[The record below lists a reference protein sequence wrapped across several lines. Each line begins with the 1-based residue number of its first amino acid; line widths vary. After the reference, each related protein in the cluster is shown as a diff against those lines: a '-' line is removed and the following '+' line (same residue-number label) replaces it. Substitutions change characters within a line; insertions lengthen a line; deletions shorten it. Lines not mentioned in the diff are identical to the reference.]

1 MNGCLSMNKV
11 ESTDNHIS
19 DFISDINAQAGTMK
33 KRINDYYLL
42 LKTESTGDY
51 SEIYRRS
58 FILLLYAYWEGF
70 IKSAAKLYLTAIM
83 RGATFAQLPHCLK
96 VMQRR
101 TEAQL
106 FYNNAD
112 GQIDNKAYGFY
123 RDRRQK
129 KDVIVDHQTLLS
141 NMFNLVDTNSNL
153 SARIY
158 KRILEWLDLNLPEI
172 ELSRNLSDPCKAHPE
187 AFSGTISIIPTQ
199 PDDPDATETTFSLDW
214 DSQIKVS
221 LDAFIYFRNGLAHDA
236 LSKAPDLETCTFF
249 YEFIRELLSDF
260 TDQLIEHYDAIV
272 HQDVDI
278 EEDAC

>member
-1 MNGCLSMNKV
+1 MNKI

-19 DFISDINAQAGTMK
+19 DFISEINAQAGTMK

-42 LKTESTGDY
+42 LNKESAGNY

-70 IKSAAKLYLTAIM
+70 IKSAAKNYLTAIM

-106 FYNNAD
+106 FYDNV
-112 GQIDNKAYGFY
+112 GGHIDNKTYGFY
-123 RDRRQK
+123 RDRRQD

-141 NMFNLVDTNSNL
+141 RMFDLVDTNSNL
-153 SARIY
+153 SAKTY
-158 KRILEWLDLNLPEI
+158 KRILEWLDLQLPEI
-172 ELSRNLSDPCKAHPE
+172 ELPRNLSDPCKAHPE
-187 AFSGTISIIPTQ
+187 AFSETISIIPTT
-199 PDDPDATETTFSLDW
+199 PATATTFTLKW
-214 DSQIKVS
+214 NSQIDVS
-221 LDAFIYFRNGLAHDA
+221 INGFLYFRNGLAHDA
-236 LSKAPDLETCTFF
+236 LSKAPDLETCKFF
-249 YEFIRELLSDF
+249 YEFVRELLSDF

-272 HQDVDI
+272 HQDIDI